1 MIISFIITYNSEKVL
16 YVKNYYKI
24 NEMGYSI
31 SLKFGKI
38 NILGFKEGF
47 KMRALIYTRVSTQE
61 QANEGI
67 SLDNQLEKIKAYC
80 FARSWQVID
89 VIIDDGYSGKNLN
102 RPGMQKIISMAKVKG
117 FDVVVTYKLDRLTRS
132 VKDLGYLIE
141 DVFNKQDI
149 AFTSVTDNF
158 DTSTANGKLI
168 LNILGSVAQW
178 ERDIIAERT
187 KDVLNF
193 KKDNKK
199 VYNHCPLGFLVD
211 NEGNLIEDTK
221 EQKTITYINQLRKDG
236 LSLSKI
242 ANRLNNENIPT
253 KKGGNWYKSTIK
265 NILENSI
272 YQTGTSRNERVLLP
286 A

>member
-1 MIISFIITYNSEKVL
+1 
-16 YVKNYYKI
+16 
-24 NEMGYSI
+24 
-31 SLKFGKI
+31 
-38 NILGFKEGF
+38 
-47 KMRALIYTRVSTQE
+47 MRAIIYIRVSTQE
-61 QANEGI
+61 QANGGI

-80 FARSWQVID
+80 FARDWDVVEVIED
-89 VIIDDGYSGKNLN
+89 KGFSGKSLN
-102 RPGMQKIISMAKVKG
+102 RPGMQKVISLAKTRC

-187 KDVLNF
+187 KDSLQY
-193 KKDNKK
+193 KKENKQ
-199 VYNHCPLGFLVD
+199 VYSQCPLGFLID
-211 NEGNLIEDTK
+211 NNGNLLEDKK
-221 EQKTITYINQLRKDG
+221 EMKTVHYINSLRTEG

-253 KKGGNWYKSTIK
+253 KKGGRWASETIRK
-265 NILENSI
+265 ILNNTI
-272 YQTGTSRNERVLLP
+272 YQNQQQLVSCC
-286 A
+286 